1 MRMKVDSNAGAFKA
15 IRTLLIN
22 TNALK
27 LLTKRRV
34 DFGSDISVLMVEI
47 LHKL

>member
-1 MRMKVDSNAGAFKA
+1 MKVDSNSGAFKA

-22 TNALK
+22 MKTLK
-27 LLTKRRV
+27 LLTRRKV
-34 DFGSDISVLMVEI
+34 DCGSDISVLMVDI